1 MGRPASESGRKLRR
15 FEVIE
20 LWITRIIIW
29 CVILVVFMPIV
40 SIVTASLQ
48 SGDAFYSESLLPDPS
63 RFTLDNYRALLTQT
77 KFLTWVKNTLVV
89 AVSVGALQ
97 VLITALASYA
107 FSRLH
112 FAWRKNG
119 IRALLLLQMMPSY
132 VSIAAVQY
140 VLFKLDL
147 ANLFGLLLVSLG
159 ASAYNIWLIKGYMD
173 GLPRELDEAAKVDG
187 CTDWQVFYKVILPLS
202 RPMLA
207 VMFLLTFVGIFNE
220 YIMASAL
227 LKRPDDM
234 LLAQGLKTFT
244 QNSFSTNWGKFS
256 AAVVLSCVPLGIIW
270 GFSQKYI
277 ESGLT
282 KGAVK
287 G

>member
-1 MGRPASESGRKLRR
+1 MARRNASGGKLRK
-15 FEVIE
+15 FEVVE
-20 LWITRIIIW
+20 LWITRLIIW
-29 CVILVVFMPIV
+29 FIIVIVFFPIM

-48 SGDAFYSESLLPDPS
+48 TGDVFYSDSLLPDIS
-63 RFTLDNYRALLTQT
+63 RFTIENYRLLLTNT
-77 KFLTWVKNTLVV
+77 KYLIWIKNTVLVGIGVGLLQV
-89 AVSVGALQ
+89 AVTVTS
-97 VLITALASYA
+97 SYA
-107 FSRLH
+107 FSRLK
-112 FAWRKNG
+112 FPGRKNG
-119 IRALLLLQMMPSY
+119 IRALMLLQMMPSY
-132 VSIAAVQY
+132 VSIAAIQY

-147 ANLFGLLLVSLG
+147 ANLFGLFLVFLG

-187 CTDWQVFYKVILPLS
+187 CTEWQVFYKIILPLA

-220 YIMASAL
+220 FIMAAAL

-234 LLAQGLKTFT
+234 LLAQGLKTFAT
-244 QNSFSTNWGKFS
+244 QYSTKWGQF
-256 AAVVLSCVPLGIIW
+256 AAATVLSCVPLAIIW

-277 ESGLT
+277 EAGLT